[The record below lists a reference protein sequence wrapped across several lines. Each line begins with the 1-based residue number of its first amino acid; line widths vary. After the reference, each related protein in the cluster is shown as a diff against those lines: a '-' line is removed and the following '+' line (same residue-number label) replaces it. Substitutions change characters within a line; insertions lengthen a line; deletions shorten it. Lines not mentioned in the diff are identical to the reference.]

1 MATIRPT
8 DTQAILRFRVCS
20 TAVQRCCLWV
30 ALGLLVAVV
39 ASACGGS
46 GGQTASGGSGP
57 SGNPEDIRN
66 AGNALA
72 EKSDWAGAV
81 VEYSKAIELDPK
93 SDLAYEAR
101 ATAYTQL
108 QEYDKAIADASKA
121 VELKPDRGGPR
132 FARAVAYRLRGDLD
146 LAIADLSRVIGDRNK
161 TKWRGALYER
171 ALANIAKGNAAEAR
185 ADLERIVQ
193 LEQQFP
199 GEADKS
205 WATKAQQELARLGQ

>member
-1 MATIRPT
+1 MTDARRMAGMTT
-8 DTQAILRFRVCS
+8 WLRHGRL
-20 TAVQRCCLWV
+20 RCCWLWV
-30 ALGLLVAVV
+30 TAAVLVLGVA
-39 ASACGGS
+39 AACGGGDS
-46 GGQTASGGSGP
+46 GVRGPKSGPGP
-57 SGNPEDIRN
+57 SGNADDFRN

-72 EKSDWAGAV
+72 DKGDWAGAV

-132 FARAVAYRLRGDLD
+132 FARAVAYRLRGDQD
-146 LAIADLSRVIGDRNK
+146 LAIADLSRAMGDRNK

-171 ALANIAKGNAAEAR
+171 ALAYIAKGSIADAR

-205 WATKAQQELARLGQ
+205 WATKAQEELARLGQ